1 MRRHDQTVVQ
11 DLFSAQRP
19 RLLGIAYGI
28 VGELGEAED
37 VVQDAWLRWQA
48 ADRDAVR
55 DPVGL
60 LVTTTTRL
68 AIDRLRSARVR
79 RERYVGCWLPDPLV
93 AELDDPAELAIE
105 AERLSV
111 ALLVALERLNPVERA
126 VLVLRDAFDLDYGEI
141 ADALDL
147 SPANAR
153 QIAKRARDRA
163 EDPARRRPVSR
174 EEQQRL
180 TVAFLAAAHAG
191 DVEQLRMLLTADA
204 VQWSDGGGS
213 GNVARAPIAGAERIA
228 RFYAGVRRTGAMPR
242 ELVPRFVRVNGE
254 LGVRLSHPAGGH
266 YAITVVEIAGGR
278 IAAVRNFVNADRFDR
293 PRAA

>member
-1 MRRHDQTVVQ
+1 MRRQDQTVVQ

-126 VLVLRDAFDLDYGEI
+126 
-141 ADALDL
+141 
-147 SPANAR
+147 
-153 QIAKRARDRA
+153 
-163 EDPARRRPVSR
+163 
-174 EEQQRL
+174 
-180 TVAFLAAAHAG
+180 
-191 DVEQLRMLLTADA
+191 
-204 VQWSDGGGS
+204 
-213 GNVARAPIAGAERIA
+213 
-228 RFYAGVRRTGAMPR
+228 
-242 ELVPRFVRVNGE
+242 
-254 LGVRLSHPAGGH
+254 
-266 YAITVVEIAGGR
+266 
-278 IAAVRNFVNADRFDR
+278 
-293 PRAA
+293 